1 MDDKSG
7 EWSDSEFEES
17 GFQSSTGGSEAKPTP
32 VGKGRTADL
41 KNQPFDEALDLS
53 QSQSVASSAANLT
66 PGGPGSSGGG
76 RTAQQVSNQAHDEAL
91 DLSESHVS
99 PTSYNMDAKADRD
112 AKGEGPEK
120 NKPYDEAV
128 DIDGSSDGSDESSV
142 DTNASPKNSAPPTA
156 QAKGSGGP
164 MGSSAAAQAQ
174 PRTQQTATA
183 TAQSASRPSPAAGR
197 TDDESSEEE
206 SEDESHEAS
215 GIQVDGAYNANDF
228 KHLQVSAEIKDL
240 FQYIQRYKP
249 HEVELDTTLKCF
261 IPDFIPAV
269 GEMDAFI
276 KVPSPDGNRDEL
288 GLKVLDEPSAH
299 QSDSTVLE
307 LQLRAISKK
316 QHGDVAVR
324 SIENAAKSPAE
335 IEKWIKS
342 IEDLHRQKP
351 SVDYQYK
358 KNMPD
363 IESLMQEWP
372 EEFEEMLQKTTLP
385 GPDMELSLEEYAK
398 VICAIM
404 DVPVY
409 DNLIESLHVIF
420 SLYMEFKDNPHFAAR
435 SKANEEGGEN
445 MMMGGGGGGGG
456 DFGGE
461 YKGGE
466 EYKDAQV
473 MAL

>member
-7 EWSDSEFEES
+7 DWSDSEFEES
-17 GFQSSTGGSEAKPTP
+17 DFQSSHGGSEAKPTP
-32 VGKGRTADL
+32 VGKGGGGDL
-41 KNQPFDEALDLS
+41 KNQPFDEALELS

-66 PGGPGSSGGG
+66 PGGPGAGGG
-76 RTAQQVSNQAHDEAL
+76 GNRQAQTLTNQAHDEAL
-91 DLSESHVS
+91 DLSESHAS
-99 PTSYNMDAKADRD
+99 PMDAKDTGD

-120 NKPYDEAV
+120 NKPFDEAF
-128 DIDGSSDGSDESSV
+128 DISDGSDESSDGSV
-142 DTNASPKNSAPPTA
+142 DTNASPKNSAPVTA
-156 QAKGSGGP
+156 GAKGSGAP
-164 MGSSAAAQAQ
+164 AASASAAAARPSATPSQAAAQAQ
-174 PRTQQTATA
+174 PR
-183 TAQSASRPSPAAGR
+183 PSPAAATR

-215 GIQVDGAYNANDF
+215 GVQVDGAYNANDF

-276 KVPSPDGNRDEL
+276 KVPSPDGARDEL
-288 GLKVLDEPSAH
+288 GLKVLDEPSAQ

-342 IEDLHRQKP
+342 IEDLHRSKP

-372 EEFEEMLQKTTLP
+372 EEFEEMLSKSTLP

-409 DNLIESLHVIF
+409 DNIIESLHVIF

-435 SKANEEGGEN
+435 SKANEEGEGGMN
-445 MMMGGGGGGGG
+445 MMVGGGA
-456 DFGGE
+456 DMGE
-461 YKGGE
+461 YKGG